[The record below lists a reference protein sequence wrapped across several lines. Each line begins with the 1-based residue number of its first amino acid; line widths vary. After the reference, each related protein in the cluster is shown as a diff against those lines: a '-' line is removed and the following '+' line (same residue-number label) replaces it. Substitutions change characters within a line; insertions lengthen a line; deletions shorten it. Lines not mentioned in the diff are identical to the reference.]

1 MSERE
6 IFVSFKNFAL
16 HPSILQSIEHCGYT
30 TATPI
35 QTEAIPKAL
44 EGKDLIASAN
54 TGTGKT
60 AAFVL
65 PILNSIAKHSSK
77 KKQAGHPSNLIL
89 TPTRELAT
97 QVSQA
102 INKYGKKLRF
112 TSISLLGGMPY
123 GPQLKNLSRPVD
135 IVVATPGRLID
146 HIERGRINLS
156 NVKMLVLDEADRMLD
171 MGFVTEV
178 NKIADATAKD
188 RQTLLFTATWDKKM
202 AQLAQRLLTNPERI
216 QVETEVTQE
225 NIDQRLHIADDA
237 GHKNRLLHHILD
249 DENLKQAIIFSSTKR
264 GADDLAHSLR
274 NEGYAASALHG
285 DMKQG
290 ARNRALTNMRRGK
303 LRFLVATDV
312 AARGIDVTGI
322 SHVINFDLPRFAE
335 DYVHRIGRTGRAGAE
350 GTAISFALPDDMRHL
365 ERIERYTG
373 QSVPRYIIEGLE
385 PTRKLQQ
392 KARNKK
398 RKFRSGN
405 NSGVARKKNYS
416 SASRKPSNQSH
427 SRRR

>member
-1 MSERE
+1 M
-6 IFVSFKNFAL
+6 SFKNFAL
-16 HPSILQSIEHCGYT
+16 HPFILKSIEHCGYT
-30 TATPI
+30 TPTPI
-35 QTEAIPKAL
+35 QAEAIPKVL
-44 EGKDLIASAN
+44 EGVDLIASAN

-65 PILNSIAKHSSK
+65 PVLNSITKRSFNR
-77 KKQAGHPSNLIL
+77 KQCGQPSTLIL

-112 TSISLLGGMPY
+112 TSISLVGGMPY
-123 GPQLKNLSRPVD
+123 GPQIKNLSRPVD

-146 HIERGRINLS
+146 HIERDRIDLS
-156 NVKMLVLDEADRMLD
+156 CVQMLVLDEADRMLD

-178 NKIADATAKD
+178 NKIADTTAKD

-202 AQLAQRLLTNPERI
+202 AQLAQRLLNEPERI

-225 NIDQRLHIADDA
+225 NIDQRLHVADDVK
-237 GHKNRLLHHILD
+237 HKTRLLHHILD
-249 DENLKQAIIFSSTKR
+249 DEDLKQAIIFSSTKQ

-274 NEGYAASALHG
+274 TQGYAAAALHG

-303 LRFLVATDV
+303 VRLLVATDV

-335 DYVHRIGRTGRAGAE
+335 DYVHRIGRTGRAGAD

-373 QSVPRYIIEGLE
+373 QSVPRYIIPGLE

-392 KARNKK
+392 NNRNKK
-398 RKFRSGN
+398 RKYRGN

-416 SASRKPSNQSH
+416 SSRKPNNYQH

>member
-1 MSERE
+1 LSERE
-6 IFVSFKNFAL
+6 TFVSFKNFEL
-16 HPSILQSIEHCGYT
+16 HPFILKSIEHCGYT
-30 TATPI
+30 TPTPI
-35 QTEAIPKAL
+35 QAEAIPKVL
-44 EGKDLIASAN
+44 EGVDLIASAN

-65 PILNSIAKHSSK
+65 PVLNSITKRRFNR
-77 KKQAGHPSNLIL
+77 KQCGQPSTLIL

-112 TSISLLGGMPY
+112 TSISLVGGMPY
-123 GPQLKNLSRPVD
+123 GPQIKNLSRPVD

-146 HIERGRINLS
+146 HLERDRIDLS
-156 NVKMLVLDEADRMLD
+156 SVQMLVLDEADRMLD

-178 NKIADATAKD
+178 NKIADATPKD

-202 AQLAQRLLTNPERI
+202 AQLAQRLLNEPERI
-216 QVETEVTQE
+216 QVETEVTQD
-225 NIDQRLHIADDA
+225 NIDQRLHVADDV
-237 GHKNRLLHHILD
+237 GHKTRLLHHILD
-249 DENLKQAIIFSSTKR
+249 DEDLKQAIIFSSTKQ

-274 NEGYAASALHG
+274 TQGYAAAALHG

-303 LRFLVATDV
+303 VRLLVATDV
-312 AARGIDVTGI
+312 AARGIDVSGI

-373 QSVPRYIIEGLE
+373 QSVPRYIIPGLE

-392 KARNKK
+392 KNRNKK
-398 RKFRSGN
+398 RKYRGN

-416 SASRKPSNQSH
+416 SSRKPNNYQH

>member
-1 MSERE
+1 M
-6 IFVSFKNFAL
+6 SFKNFEL
-16 HPSILQSIEHCGYT
+16 HPFILKSIEHCGYT
-30 TATPI
+30 TPTPI
-35 QTEAIPKAL
+35 QAEAIPKVL
-44 EGKDLIASAN
+44 EGVDLIASAN

-65 PILNSIAKHSSK
+65 PVLNSITKRRFNR
-77 KKQAGHPSNLIL
+77 KQCGQPSTLIL

-112 TSISLLGGMPY
+112 TSISLVGGMPY
-123 GPQLKNLSRPVD
+123 GPQIKNLSRPVD

-146 HIERGRINLS
+146 HLERDRIDLS
-156 NVKMLVLDEADRMLD
+156 SVQMLVLDEADRMLD

-178 NKIADATAKD
+178 NKIADATPKD

-202 AQLAQRLLTNPERI
+202 AQLAQRLLNEPERI
-216 QVETEVTQE
+216 QVETEVTQD
-225 NIDQRLHIADDA
+225 NIDQRLHVADDV
-237 GHKNRLLHHILD
+237 GHKTRLLHHILD
-249 DENLKQAIIFSSTKR
+249 DEDLKQAIIFSSTKQ

-274 NEGYAASALHG
+274 TQGYAAAALHG

-303 LRFLVATDV
+303 VRLLVATDV
-312 AARGIDVTGI
+312 AARGIDVSGI

-373 QSVPRYIIEGLE
+373 QSVPRYIIPGLE

-392 KARNKK
+392 KNRNKK
-398 RKFRSGN
+398 RKYRGN

-416 SASRKPSNQSH
+416 SSRKPNNYQH